1 MVVFGSF
8 LLLSSLM
15 NLQCLDSVS
24 VHLYQGRRVCINN
37 FYYTKSEQEIEKK
50 REKKKLYYSISE
62 GGKRTGE
69 HRSEQVTD
77 PRTDRLSP
85 GVEEEI

>member
-1 MVVFGSF
+1 MYVCVCEREAMVVFGSF

-15 NLQCLDSVS
+15 NSQCLDSVS

-50 REKKKLYYSISE
+50 REKKNCITLFPK
-62 GGKRTGE
+62 
-69 HRSEQVTD
+69 
-77 PRTDRLSP
+77 
-85 GVEEEI
+85 EERGRVSTEANK